1 MDYRRKYMKYKA
13 KYVQF
18 KHNNTYVG
26 GGKDDGGGGAGKTS
40 NQDAL
45 IEELRKKLQEKN
57 PQLYNKSDASK
68 INEIAAGIVARN
80 EGSSALTNS
89 DEYYSVFE
97 TAVRDYSGD
106 RSYLERF
113 TNQYVTEAQQREAD
127 ESARQRA
134 QTLSARQGA
143 VKEEADRMRARL
155 AEIERRNE
163 AAQREERE
171 RPKREKQA
179 EITRLNNRIREVED
193 QRNGLLQSIGTSLG
207 PKYRGCLEAH
217 SRKDPQLCA
226 ENGCVWDNTT
236 RTCDNSTAGKW
247 TPSNKP
253 YVDAREQINQLDTTL
268 GDLRLQLQR
277 IAPF

>member
-1 MDYRRKYMKYKA
+1 MDYRGKYMKYKA

-18 KHNNTYVG
+18 KHNNIYVG

-45 IEELRKKLQEKN
+45 IEELRKKLRERN
-57 PQLYNKSDASK
+57 PQLYNQSDASK
-68 INEIAAGIVARN
+68 INEIATEIVARN
-80 EGSSALTNS
+80 AGSSVLTDS

-97 TAVRDYSGD
+97 TAVLNYSNYG
-106 RSYLERF
+106 SYLEAPIGRD
-113 TNQYVTEAQQREAD
+113 VTEAQQREAA
-127 ESARQRA
+127 ENAKQRA

-155 AEIERRNE
+155 AEIEQRNE

-171 RPKREKQA
+171 RPKRERQA

-193 QRNGLLQSIGTSLG
+193 QRTGLLQSIGTSLG

-217 SRKDPQLCA
+217 SRRDPQLCA

-247 TPSNKP
+247 TSSNKP

-268 GDLRLQLQR
+268 GDLRLQLQK